1 MATRDNR
8 KSDRKPSTT
17 KRMLIMIGLVV
28 LLIAIIAGIKVWT
41 IMTMVS
47 GMKPPDPPTVT
58 SIKATY
64 EEWQPTLAA
73 VGTLRAVRGADLALD
88 VSGVVTRVEVASG
101 AEVKE
106 GQLLVQ
112 LRDDD
117 EVARQRQAEAAAVL
131 AQATY
136 ERMKRQLEVKAVSR
150 ADYDTAAAD
159 LRVKQA
165 SVQQAK
171 AIVAQKQLRAPFTG
185 RAGIVTLSAGAF
197 VNAGTPIVTVQQL
210 DPVYIDFS
218 VPQRE
223 LGQVHPGQRV
233 LLTLDAFAGRSF
245 EATVTAI
252 DPKVD
257 GDTRN
262 VRVEASA
269 ANPDGVLV
277 PGMFANVAV
286 DVGAQARQL
295 TLPQSAITFNPYGET
310 VFIVKPPEKNDAA
323 GKPGLPTAQQAFVTT
338 GGKRGDQVAITKGLD
353 EGVEVVTSGQLK
365 LKNGTELRIDN
376 SQAPK
381 NDADPKPQEQ

>member
-1 MATRDNR
+1 M
-8 KSDRKPSTT
+8 
-17 KRMLIMIGLVV
+17 
-28 LLIAIIAGIKVWT
+28 
-41 IMTMVS
+41 
-47 GMKPPDPPTVT
+47 
-58 SIKATY
+58 
-64 EEWQPTLAA
+64 
-73 VGTLRAVRGADLALD
+73 RGADLALD
-88 VSGVVTRVEVASG
+88 VSGVVTKVEVASG
-101 AEVKE
+101 SEVKQ

-210 DPVYIDFS
+210 DPVYVDFN

-233 LLTLDAFAGRSF
+233 LLSLDAFAGRSF
-245 EATVTAI
+245 EATVTAL

-269 ANPDGVLV
+269 TNPDGVLV

-286 DVGAQARQL
+286 DVGEQGRQL

-310 VFIVKPPEKNDAA
+310 VFIVKPAEKNDAA
-323 GKPGLPTAQQAFVTT
+323 GKPGCRPRSRPSSPPVASAATRWRSRKASRKAPRWSPAASSNSRTASSCASTTARRRRTIRSETT
-338 GGKRGDQVAITKGLD
+338 GTVRRLAALAVRSPAARAGRSEEGQCLPAPGLLAGCAATALTARTAD
-353 EGVEVVTSGQLK
+353 DPQAAQPPSS
-365 LKNGTELRIDN
+365 LR
-376 SQAPK
+376 SA
-381 NDADPKPQEQ
+381 AEQQQ